1 MQQELPGSVQVGGEH
16 AHPLLAVLV
25 EAEPVEALRGVPL
38 PGLKG
43 GAGVPFLVAH
53 SDERQRPEAVPAL
66 VTLVGVLI
74 AMVIEGLVLDC
85 FGLLL
90 GVPRLAFEK
99 KPWSPINTSA
109 SGLSK
114 LVFP

>member
-1 MQQELPGSVQVGGEH
+1 
-16 AHPLLAVLV
+16 
-25 EAEPVEALRGVPL
+25 
-38 PGLKG
+38 
-43 GAGVPFLVAH
+43 
-53 SDERQRPEAVPAL
+53 
-66 VTLVGVLI
+66 
-74 AMVIEGLVLDC
+74 MVIEGLVLDC